1 MTSNGNCKNVGKIL
15 VMMKNDDENDE

>member
-1 MTSNGNCKNVGKIL
+1 MTSNGNCKDVGKIL